1 MPSGNY
7 WNTMR
12 HFMNFFKHLFSIFIL
27 VGVIIY
33 NYGLTQNGGYEEA
46 FRNPLFVIILCCL
59 GILVSLFW
67 LSVEIA
73 KILFRNNEKILS
85 RLNGDFWTII
95 LGPVKDQSHSD

>member
-1 MPSGNY
+1 
-7 WNTMR
+7 MR
-12 HFMNFFKHLFSIFIL
+12 HLIIFFKHLFSIFIL
-27 VGVIIY
+27 VCVIIY

-59 GILVSLFW
+59 GILVSIFW

-73 KILFRNNEKILS
+73 KILFRKNEKVLN

-95 LGPVKDQSHSD
+95 LGPVKTESHPD